1 MATYDLSY
9 LTGGNTPGL
18 QMQGGAMLG
27 VNVFEF
33 DWAELKSKAATWA
46 AGDII
51 TIGSLPAGALA
62 LPCAAETLV
71 ASQAGASAI
80 VFQDDTATPV
90 VFISSHDPTTAGT
103 KTPASQGTALF
114 FGGGSTT
121 GLHPAYV
128 TPSKKVNVV
137 LGTTPPTSGKCR
149 ISFPLALVAAIG
161 L

>member
-33 DWAELKSKAATWA
+33 DWAELKAKAATWA
-46 AGDII
+46 SGDII
-51 TIGSLPAGALA
+51 TIGSLPDGALA

-71 ASQAGASAI
+71 AAQVGAS
-80 VFQDDTATPV
+80 VVSFQDDTATPV
-90 VFISSHDPTTAGT
+90 VFISSHDPATLGT
-103 KTPASQGTALF
+103 KTPATAGAALF
-114 FGGGSTT
+114 FGGGSIT
-121 GLHPAYV
+121 GLHCAYV
-128 TPSKKVNVV
+128 TPNKKVNVV

-161 L
+161 A